1 MSTERIQNRINLI
14 NAVLHMEDF
23 TVKPVVALRFAC
35 DHILD
40 RHKSLLEPEHSYH
53 S

>member
-1 MSTERIQNRINLI
+1 MSTECIQNRINLI
-14 NAVLHMEDF
+14 NAVLHMENF

>member
-23 TVKPVVALRFAC
+23 TVKPVVALRFSC
-35 DHILD
+35 DYISD
-40 RHKSLLEPEHSYH
+40 RHNSLLEPECSYH